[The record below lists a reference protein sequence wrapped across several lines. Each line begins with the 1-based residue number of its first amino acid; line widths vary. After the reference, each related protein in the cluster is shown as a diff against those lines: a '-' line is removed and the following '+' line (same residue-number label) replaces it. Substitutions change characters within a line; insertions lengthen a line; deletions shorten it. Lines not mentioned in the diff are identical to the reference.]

1 WCSRGELHLFLRG
14 PYPPGSHAAV
24 LTSHRGLL
32 VVLFVPQKDPYSTEY
47 DKTKNLA
54 LYDPIAGQSR
64 PLPELKSDRPFRIE
78 GCALLTLLI
87 IGADQDE
94 APRHNL
100 HVFPS
105 TGSSTSWST
114 PRECYGSLEVDT
126 PVMSQHNS
134 AVVCQGIAHWLFENT
149 SNFYVLSVCAK
160 TTEMSLT
167 RLPVTPDQTQPR
179 LGVTNDGTPCLLR
192 FDGKCTMS
200 GDSNTGRWQRTKMV
214 EVQCL
219 FVGQTSAKL
228 LVKDNQQDMY
238 IVDLQ
243 TGAMEAIT
251 NWFRG
256 TVVAALPFE
265 IDWPTFF
272 TRRLAN
278 ARIKR
283 TKPGGVLS

>member
-1 WCSRGELHLFLRG
+1 METLPEDVVVEILVRITDEAALFRCAATCKRVRLLIAEPSFLRRRWPEGVSHPSSLLGFFTVQQPREEPTEGSSTSTPMRMPPFASVPWCSLGELHLFLRG

-78 GCALLTLLI
+78 GCALLTRADCCPDKAQGAASSSFFKVLI

-94 APRHNL
+94 PRHNL
-100 HVFPS
+100 HVFTS
-105 TGSSTSWST
+105 TGSSSSWST

-126 PVMSQHNS
+126 PVVSQHNS

-160 TTEMSLT
+160 TT
-167 RLPVTPDQTQPR
+167 
-179 LGVTNDGTPCLLR
+179 
-192 FDGKCTMS
+192 
-200 GDSNTGRWQRTKMV
+200 
-214 EVQCL
+214 
-219 FVGQTSAKL
+219 
-228 LVKDNQQDMY
+228 
-238 IVDLQ
+238 
-243 TGAMEAIT
+243 
-251 NWFRG
+251 
-256 TVVAALPFE
+256 
-265 IDWPTFF
+265 
-272 TRRLAN
+272 
-278 ARIKR
+278 
-283 TKPGGVLS
+283 